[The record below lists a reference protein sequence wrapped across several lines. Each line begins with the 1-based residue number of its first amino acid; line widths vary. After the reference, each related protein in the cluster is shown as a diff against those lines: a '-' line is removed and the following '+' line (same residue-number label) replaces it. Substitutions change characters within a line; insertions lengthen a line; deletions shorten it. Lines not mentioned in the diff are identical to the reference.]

1 MDVLV
6 SFLDI
11 ALPLTER
18 GFQVF
23 PLIPKTK
30 RPLAMAGE
38 YDHFDAATTDLAQV
52 EAWDKREPHANV
64 GLSPDEI
71 FCFLETDDEAALRE
85 LCADLPP
92 DIWDTTRV
100 SARDN
105 RCYFIYR
112 QTTRTKRTGN
122 MDVIREG
129 KPNLFEFKQHRKYVT
144 GPGSI
149 HPKTNAPYAV
159 EWRRIPAMPD
169 MLLNRLCDLYG
180 KPKASKSTVMNAET
194 KRQTELLDRFLATY
208 EVAITGGWFNKG
220 KQWYRPIECPW
231 KDAHENTNEGT
242 STCIV
247 YTEGGGYGFDC
258 KHRCSEKDWRAFRA
272 EMEGR
277 FPDRKF
283 SFVSLEDLP
292 EVVIG
297 DAAAS
302 TTPDTAAPPPV
313 ADWRTLFHSREQM
326 LNAPPITFLIKDYL
340 MREGVTAI
348 AAPVRERKSLI
359 AINIVHALLTG
370 EKLFDHFE
378 VIHKPS
384 RVLYLCPEVSL
395 GPFTDRIKKIG
406 LMDYVGD
413 RLFCRTLSA
422 DGHLA
427 LDAPE
432 LQPALPGSV
441 VILDTAIRFLRGDEN
456 SSQDV
461 RAFADSIF
469 ALLRGGAESVVMLHH
484 SPKDAG
490 DSMTLE
496 TAMRGS
502 GDMGAF
508 LACCWGT
515 RLQDPAH
522 PYESASFL
530 SNLKQRDFES
540 KDFEVTCGPDCRLHI
555 VGDPALGVTTLAPRR
570 RGNVAN
576 KDGKDEVAIALIK
589 ANPKLSVRKAVE
601 LLKENGIKRGKDWVQ
616 TKRYELV
623 QKNGGQMP

>member
-1 MDVLV
+1 MN
-6 SFLDI
+6 FFAGI
-11 ALPLTER
+11 ALPLAER
-18 GFQVF
+18 GFNCF
-23 PLIPKTK
+23 PLVPKSK
-30 RPLAMAGE
+30 RPISINGDA
-38 YDHFDAATTDLAQV
+38 DHFDVSTT
-52 EAWDKREPHANV
+52 EPEQIQSWALQEPMANV
-64 GLSPDEI
+64 GLAPDEI
-71 FCFLETDDEAALRE
+71 FCFLETDDEAALHE
-85 LCADLPP
+85 ACSDIPP
-92 DIWDTTRV
+92 AVWETSRV

-105 RCYFIYR
+105 RCYYIYR
-112 QTTRTKRTGN
+112 QTARTRRVGN
-122 MDVIREG
+122 MTKTREG
-129 KPNLFEFKQHRKYVT
+129 KENLFELKIHRVYVT

-149 HPKTNAPYAV
+149 HPKTKAPYAV

-169 MLLNRLCDLYG
+169 VLLNRLCELYG
-180 KPKASKSTVMNAET
+180 KPKATESRAMSEET
-194 KRQTELLDRFLATY
+194 KRQTELLDRFLVTY
-208 EVAITGGWFNKG
+208 EVATTGDWFSKG

-258 KHRCSEKDWRAFRA
+258 KHRCSEKDWKEFRA
-272 EMEGR
+272 EMERR

-283 SFVSLEDLP
+283 SFVREDLL
-292 EVVIG
+292 EVVVG
-297 DAAAS
+297 GTAAS
-302 TTPDTAAPPPV
+302 TTSDAAEPPEPL
-313 ADWRTLFHSREQM
+313 ADWRTLFHSREAM

-340 MREGVTAI
+340 MKEGVTAI

-359 AINIVHALLTG
+359 ALNIVHALLTG

-378 VIHKPS
+378 VVQKPS

-413 RLFCRTLSA
+413 KLFCRTLSA
-422 DGHLA
+422 DGHLE
-427 LDAPE
+427 LNAPE

-441 VILDTAIRFLRGDEN
+441 VILDTAIRFLKGDEN
-456 SSQDV
+456 SSSDV

-469 ALLRGGAESVVMLHH
+469 ALLKGGVESVVMLHH

-496 TAMRGS
+496 SAMRGS

-522 PYESASFL
+522 PYESPSFL
-530 SNLKQRDFES
+530 SNLKMRDFES
-540 KDFEVTCGPDCRLHI
+540 KDFEVTCGPDCRMHI
-555 VGDPALGVTTLAPRR
+555 VGDPALGLATLAPRR

-576 KDGKDEVAIALIK
+576 KDGKDEFAIALIQ

-623 QKNGGQMP
+623 QKNGGRMP